1 MHGIPA
7 RGARLGDD
15 YARCVEEPGDDGD
28 GVGGVLGHAH
38 GGSHPGA
45 GQLVLDHVVQDGG
58 DGREVDGNAGEG
70 MQDADGGGSLVEQD
84 EEAVGEADDAVAA
97 ELQQADADAPAGGGA
112 EEGDLACVGRAHAVA
127 VA

>member
-1 MHGIPA
+1 MHDGPA

-15 YARCVEEPGDDGD
+15 HTRCVEEPDDDGD
-28 GVGGVLGHAH
+28 GVLGHAH

-45 GQLVLDHVVQDGG
+45 GQLVLDHGHDDGA
-58 DGREVDGNAGEG
+58 DGREVDGDAGEG

-97 ELQQADADAPAGGGA
+97 ELRQADADAPAGGGA
-112 EEGDLACVGRAHAVA
+112 EEGDRPRMRRPRAHAVA